1 VRLVIVETAK
11 LIPAQLRWQQKF
23 RQQAEVVEWLDT
35 PARMAEF
42 TTAPLRWS
50 GQVVG
55 FVGEVYMLL
64 PERRGLFTLGPFQYV
79 SVTLREPHRSPTL
92 GEQLLIAG
100 RVAGTTMIDL
110 PLLGPVLLPTLSL
123 VALVP
128 STPPDGEAKWVEEPR
143 VRWRTLT
150 YDEQGKLH
158 DATFYTEEGQLR
170 WRWQYT
176 YTEQGRRL
184 ARTSTDTTDVPRW
197 TIRYRYDAAGR
208 LQEKLEFAAD
218 QSLSRHWH
226 YTYNA
231 QGLAAEEA
239 NYDAN
244 DTLLWKWRFA
254 YNAHGQRIEESNH
267 TADGTLLWK
276 RRYLYNAQ
284 QQVTGEHQYDA
295 MDKLMWRR
303 LYTYDP
309 RGNRLEEILYKGDG
323 SLDSRWRYTYDAY
336 DSYGNW
342 RQRTESKWVQGAAQ
356 SDLAPVQVTYRTL
369 IYY

>member
-1 VRLVIVETAK
+1 VIVETAK
-11 LIPAQLRWQQKF
+11 LIPAQVHWQQKF
-23 RQQAEVVEWLDT
+23 RQHAQVVQWLDT

-42 TTAPLRWS
+42 ITAPMRWS
-50 GQVVG
+50 GHVVG
-55 FVGEVYMLL
+55 FAGEVYMLL
-64 PERRGLFTLGPFQYV
+64 PERRSLFTLAPFQYV
-79 SVTLREPHRSPTL
+79 TVTLPEPHLSPTL
-92 GEQLLIAG
+92 GDQLLIAG

-110 PLLGPVLLPTLSL
+110 PLLGPVLIPTLAL
-123 VALVP
+123 VALAP
-128 STPPDGEAKWVEEPR
+128 STPPAGAAEWVEEPR
-143 VRWRTLT
+143 VRWRTMT

-158 DATFYTEEGQLR
+158 DVTFYTEEGQLR

-176 YTEQGRRL
+176 YTEQGHRV

-208 LQEKLEFAAD
+208 LQEKLEFTAD
-218 QSLSRHWH
+218 QSLSRRWQ
-226 YTYNA
+226 YTHNA
-231 QGLAAEEA
+231 QGLAMEEA

-267 TADGTLLWK
+267 TADGALLWK

-284 QQVTGEHQYDA
+284 QQVTEEHQYDA
-295 MDKLMWRR
+295 MGKLMWRR

-309 RGNRLEEILYKGDG
+309 HGNRLEEILYKGDG

-342 RQRTESKWVQGAAQ
+342 LQRTESKWVRGAAQ
-356 SDLAPVQVTYRTL
+356 TDLAPVQVTYRTL
-369 IYY
+369 IYE